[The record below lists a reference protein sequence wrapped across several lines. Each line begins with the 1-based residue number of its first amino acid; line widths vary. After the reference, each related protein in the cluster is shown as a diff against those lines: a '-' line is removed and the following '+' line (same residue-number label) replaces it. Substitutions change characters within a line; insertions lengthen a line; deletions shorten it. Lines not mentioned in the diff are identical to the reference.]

1 MKFKTITVTGKGRGK
16 DLGFPTINMQVTPE
30 MLLGVKEGIY
40 ATRVYLENEQYHGAL
55 FYGPVPVFG
64 ETEKSLEVYLVDS
77 GYIAVTAGQDIE
89 FELVKYIRPVQDFS
103 SVELMQLQMTK
114 DVAEIQHIFEA

>member
-1 MKFKTITVTGKGRGK
+1 MRFKTITVPGKGRGEG
-16 DLGFPTINMQVTPE
+16 LGFPTINMQVTPE

-40 ATRVYLENEQYHGAL
+40 AARVYVQGEKYGGAL

-64 ETEKSLEVYLVDS
+64 ETEKSLEVYLIDS
-77 GYIAVTAGQDIE
+77 GYIYVGQGIDIE
-89 FELVKYIRPVQDFS
+89 FELVRYIRPVQNFS

-114 DVAEIQHIFEA
+114 DVVEIQHILEA